1 MKNVAILGASGFV
14 GHEIIKICLK
24 HPYIKIEALSANKSA
39 GEKVQN
45 LHSAGIQDTL
55 EYKSHEDID
64 FSCIDFIFNCLPNE
78 SLHKKSDLLKSNINI
93 IDLSIDFRLDDK
105 AEYKN
110 WYGFEHKS
118 MDVNNEFKYGL
129 TEFNRNEI
137 RKSKHIAN
145 PGCYATSIL
154 IPLIEL
160 INQNAIKTNDIIID
174 SKSGYSGAGK
184 TKNKE
189 ELIIEVNENIRT
201 YGIGDHK
208 HIAEINQELTKIKN
222 IHTEVFFAANIL
234 PVERGILSNIYIDT
248 NGTSQNE
255 IYDILQKRFIDESF
269 IQLLP
274 MNEIPSSREVVG
286 TNNLVIGLK
295 KGYKENKLCIVSALD
310 NLIKGAA
317 GQAIQNFNIM
327 NEYDEILGLVWEI
340 KQSLF
345 LTFF

>member
-1 MKNVAILGASGFV
+1 MKNVAILGASGYV

-24 HPYIKIEALSANKSA
+24 HPHIHIEALSANKSA

-45 LHSAGIQDTL
+45 QDSNDL
-55 EYKSHEDID
+55 LAPLKYKKYEDIN
-64 FSCIDFIFNCLPNE
+64 FSHIDLIFNCLPNE
-78 SLHKKSDLLKSNINI
+78 SLHKKSDLLKLDISI
-93 IDLSIDFRLDDK
+93 IDLSVDFRLDDIN
-105 AEYKN
+105 EYKN
-110 WYGFEHKS
+110 WYGFEHINMK
-118 MDVNNEFKYGL
+118 VNKEFQYGL
-129 TEFNRNEI
+129 TEFNRDKI

-160 INQNAIKTNDIIID
+160 IKKNAIKTDDIIID

-184 TKNKE
+184 TKGKA
-189 ELIIEVNENIRT
+189 ELISEVNENIRT

-222 IHTEVFFAANIL
+222 TNTEVFFAANVL

-248 NGTSQNE
+248 NDTSQNE
-255 IYDILQKRFIDESF
+255 VYNILQNRFKDENF
-269 IQLLP
+269 VHILP
-274 MNEIPSSREVVG
+274 MNEIPSSKEVVG

-310 NLIKGAA
+310 NLLKGAA
-317 GQAIQNFNIM
+317 GQAVQNFNLM
-327 NEYDEILGLVWEI
+327 NDYDEILGLV
-340 KQSLF
+340 
-345 LTFF
+345 